1 MNPRSSIVFFFVLLA
16 SLNSFA
22 FLGLGGSSWKEEALL
37 HDGSKIIVERWVKR
51 GGRHE
56 IGQQP
61 GYQEQRLQ
69 FINPSTKK
77 KVMWEDLKDEYIG
90 GASFLPMLVDIADGT
105 PYLVVNT
112 MGCLAY
118 NKWGRPNPPYVVFRY
133 DGDQWKRIPL
143 AQLPSLIVTPNLI
156 HSSPD
161 TVVEKLGRSFVTADE
176 IKRDVSEFRQPEY
189 RSIVRE
195 PLPSSRLCPPE
206 LTGFKAPY
214 PVLPKSGV
222 VDGK

>member
-1 MNPRSSIVFFFVLLA
+1 MAPRLYIVCCSALLV

-22 FLGLGGSSWKEEALL
+22 FLGLGGTSWKEEVLL
-37 HDGSKIIVERWVKR
+37 HDGSKIVVERWVKR

-69 FINPSTKK
+69 FINPSTNK
-77 KVMWEDLKDEYIG
+77 KVVWEDRKDEYIG
-90 GASFLPMLVDIADGT
+90 GSTFLPMLVDIADGT
-105 PYLVVNT
+105 PYLVAKT

-118 NKWGRPNPPYVVFRY
+118 SKWGRPNPPYVVFRY
-133 DGDQWKRIPL
+133 DGDQWNRIPL
-143 AQLPSLIVTPNLI
+143 AQLPSLIVTPNVI

-161 TVVEKLGRSFVTADE
+161 TVVEKLGKSFVTAEE

-214 PVLPKSGV
+214 PMPPKSGLV
-222 VDGK
+222 GGK